1 MFVINTTKVLHR
13 DTGLCMTAS
22 NIITGETFLQIPFKG
37 VQSVYQYLQELEE
50 YISSPLRI
58 AADFNIYS
66 QRAFQIY
73 YSGRAD
79 GAPVKQWI
87 NARKLLPANRVI
99 YGIDQAC
106 ELRLHRDGCLF
117 DFQNLFHFLTD
128 YTNITDLAGFKR
140 INRYPRRKRR
150 LCGVCGKHR
159 PSSWRYCLCCQ
170 RWVGLGC
177 SPEKCWQGDQL
188 HRCINCALRIHVNQD
203 LFFRETTVHQ

>member
-99 YGIDQAC
+99 YGTDQAC
-106 ELRLHRDGCLF
+106 ELRLHRDGYLF
-117 DFQNLFHFLTD
+117 SPNK
-128 YTNITDLAGFKR
+128 GFSLGRGSYLVCIEVPLCSR
-140 INRYPRRKRR
+140 IFSRRR
-150 LCGVCGKHR
+150 H
-159 PSSWRYCLCCQ
+159 
-170 RWVGLGC
+170 
-177 SPEKCWQGDQL
+177 
-188 HRCINCALRIHVNQD
+188 
-203 LFFRETTVHQ
+203 